1 MGINIYKIMVDIH
14 MYIIKI
20 SPNSPNYLIFNR
32 YNLQVRASQGI

>member
-1 MGINIYKIMVDIH
+1 MGIKIYKIMVDIH
-14 MYIIKI
+14 IIKI

>member
-1 MGINIYKIMVDIH
+1 MGIKIYEIMVDIH
-14 MYIIKI
+14 IIIKI